1 MVWGVLEN
9 EPLDEWIVEAQQGDT
24 AAFELL
30 MRQYEHQVFR
40 TCVRLLGN
48 REDAK
53 DAAQDTF
60 IRMHKYLP
68 KFNRQ
73 KPLLPWLY
81 RIAVN
86 ACRDH
91 SRKQKKHV
99 ATPLNPEV
107 LAIAD
112 KKASSDVLERE
123 RDLQIMEAALRTLSP
138 REREV
143 LVLKEVEELSTKEV
157 AQVTGSREV
166 TVRSQLSRAHEKMR
180 RYRKSALEYEHEK

>member
-1 MVWGVLEN
+1 MAWGVLES
-9 EPLDEWIVEAQQGDT
+9 EPLDEWIIEAQQGDT
-24 AAFELL
+24 AAFERL
-30 MRQYEHQVFR
+30 MRQYEHQIFR

-81 RIAVN
+81 GIAVN
-86 ACRDH
+86 ACRDQ
-91 SRKQKKHV
+91 SRKQKKHN
-99 ATPLNPEV
+99 ADPLNPEV

-112 KKASSDVLERE
+112 QKGSSDVLERE
-123 RDLQIMEAALRTLSP
+123 RDSKIMEAALRTLSP

-143 LVLKEVEELSTKEV
+143 LVLKEVEGLSTKEV
-157 AQVTGSREV
+157 AQVTGSRQA
-166 TVRSQLSRAHEKMR
+166 TVRSQLSRAHHKMKQ
-180 RYRKSALEYEHEK
+180 YRNRIVEQEHEK